1 MQQTSTTS
9 VLTNWVSIT
18 LRWLTLLVIA
28 LSLSFGSRFTLA
40 VGIVLISAALWNVWL
55 SVWLLLKQ
63 QRFAHKLVLIAVD
76 MLTVYVLFAM
86 SGTLGGGLGW
96 TGILPIITASL
107 MYGLLGAAAVIPINL
122 VVQGLLS
129 LLDGDLYTVGLFIL
143 TLLPIYLIA
152 GAVFGFIGQRMLR
165 IREQE
170 ARALVRT
177 RLEAQRTERER
188 SRVIYNLISTLS
200 SSLNYQRVLETS
212 LDLSA
217 SAMEKIDDRHDQLVS
232 GVLLF
237 VADESGGTYLQV
249 GSARRFTQA
258 DLRLTLQGRQG
269 AIGKAID
276 GGNPQLT
283 RVISQDPE
291 LGMIVAMRVC
301 QAVYIVP
308 LRVGLDNYGVMVFG
322 HPEEKYFTPERTE
335 VLDIVGNQSVIA
347 IQNAR
352 LYSDLEQEQER
363 ILEIQEDARNKL
375 ARDLHDGPTQSVAAI
390 AMRVNFARRLIE
402 RNVKAAAEELYKV
415 EDLARQTTKE
425 IRHMLFTL
433 RPLVLESQGLIPAL
447 ESMADKMRDTY
458 DQNVIV
464 MADPHIVSQMEDNK
478 QGVVFYITEEA
489 VNNARKHAEASH
501 IWVRLHPL
509 EAGLA
514 ILEIEDDG
522 GGFDLE
528 DVDSDYE
535 KRGSLGMI
543 NMRERAELV
552 NGRVKIDSALGR
564 GTRVSVIIPLNEDAI
579 ERVRRTL

>member
-9 VLTNWVSIT
+9 LLTNWVSIT
-18 LRWLTLLVIA
+18 LRWLTLMGIA
-28 LSLSFGSRFTLA
+28 LSLSFGSRFTPA
-40 VGIVLISAALWNVWL
+40 VGIFLIFAALWNVWL
-55 SVWLLLKQ
+55 SVWLLAKQ
-63 QRFAHKLVLIAVD
+63 NRFAHKLILIAVD
-76 MLTVYVLFAM
+76 MLTVYGLYAM

-96 TGILPIITASL
+96 TGILPLITASL

-129 LLDGDLYTVGLFIL
+129 LLDGDLYTIGLFLL

-165 IREQE
+165 IREEE

-177 RLEAQRTERER
+177 RLEAQRAERER

-217 SAMEKIDDRHDQLVS
+217 SAIEKIDDVHDQMVS

-258 DLRLTLQGRQG
+258 DLRLTLRGRQG

-291 LGMIVAMRVC
+291 LGMIVALRVC
-301 QAVYIVP
+301 QSVYVVP

-352 LYSDLEQEQER
+352 LYSDLEQEKER

-390 AMRVNFARRLIE
+390 AMRVNFARRLID

-415 EDLARQTTKE
+415 EELARQTTKE

-458 DQNVIV
+458 EQNVIV

-478 QGVVFYITEEA
+478 QGVVFYIAEEA

-535 KRGSLGMI
+535 KRGSLGMV

-564 GTRVSVIIPLNEDAI
+564 GTRVSVIIPLTEDAI

>member
-1 MQQTSTTS
+1 MQQNSTTS
-9 VLTNWVSIT
+9 LLTNWVSIT
-18 LRWLTLLVIA
+18 LRWLTLMGIA
-28 LSLSFGSRFTLA
+28 LSLSFGSRFSLE
-40 VGIVLISAALWNVWL
+40 VGIVLILAALWNVWL

-63 QRFAHKLVLIAVD
+63 QHFAHKLVLIAVD

-86 SGTLGGGLGW
+86 SGTLYGGLGW

-107 MYGLLGAAAVIPINL
+107 MYGLLGAAAVIPINI

-129 LLDGDLYTVGLFIL
+129 LLDGDLVAVGFYML
-143 TLLPIYLIA
+143 TLLPVYLIA

-165 IREQE
+165 IRQEE

-177 RLEAQRTERER
+177 RLEAQRAERER

-217 SAMEKIDDRHDQLVS
+217 SAIEKIDDVHDQMVS

-291 LGMIVAMRVC
+291 LGMIVALRGC

-308 LRVGLDNYGVMVFG
+308 LRVGLDNYGVIVFG
-322 HPEEKYFTPERTE
+322 HPEEKFFTPERTE
-335 VLDIVGNQSVIA
+335 ILDIVGNQSVIA

-352 LYSDLEQEQER
+352 LYSDLEQEKER

-415 EDLARQTTKE
+415 EELARQTTKE

-458 DQNVIV
+458 EQNVIV

-478 QGVVFYITEEA
+478 QGVVFYIAEEA

-509 EAGLA
+509 DAGLA

-535 KRGSLGMI
+535 KRGSLGMV

-564 GTRVSVIIPLNEDAI
+564 GTRVSVIIPLTEDAI

>member
-9 VLTNWVSIT
+9 LLTNWVSIT
-18 LRWLTLLVIA
+18 LRWLTLMGIA
-28 LSLSFGSRFTLA
+28 LSLSFSSRFTLA
-40 VGIVLISAALWNVWL
+40 VGIVLILAALWNVWL

-96 TGILPIITASL
+96 TGILPLITASL
-107 MYGLLGAAAVIPINL
+107 MYGLLGAAAVVPINL

-129 LLDGDLYTVGLFIL
+129 LLDGDLYTVGWYIL
-143 TLLPIYLIA
+143 TILPIYLIT

-165 IREQE
+165 IRDEE

-177 RLEAQRTERER
+177 RLEAQRSERER

-217 SAMEKIDDRHDQLVS
+217 SAIEKIDDVHDQMVS

-237 VADESGGTYLQV
+237 VADESSGTYLQV

-291 LGMIVAMRVC
+291 LGMIVALRVC
-301 QAVYIVP
+301 QTVYVVP

-322 HPEEKYFTPERTE
+322 HPEEKFFTPERTE

-352 LYSDLEQEQER
+352 LYSDLEQEKER

-390 AMRVNFARRLIE
+390 AMRVNFARRLID

-415 EDLARQTTKE
+415 EELARQTTKE

-458 DQNVIV
+458 EQNVIV

-478 QGVVFYITEEA
+478 QGVVFYIAEEA

-535 KRGSLGMI
+535 KRGSLGMV

-564 GTRVSVIIPLNEDAI
+564 GTRVSVIIPLTEDAI

>member
-1 MQQTSTTS
+1 MQPTSTTS
-9 VLTNWVSIT
+9 LLTNWVSIT
-18 LRWLTLLVIA
+18 LRWLTLMGIA
-28 LSLSFGSRFTLA
+28 LSLSFGNRFSMA
-40 VGIVLISAALWNVWL
+40 IGIVIILVAVWNVWL
-55 SVWLLLKQ
+55 SVWLLAKQ
-63 QRFAHKLVLIAVD
+63 QRFTHKLVLIAVD
-76 MLTVYVLFAM
+76 MLAVYLLFAM

-107 MYGLLGAAAVIPINL
+107 MYGLLGAAAVVPINL
-122 VVQGLLS
+122 IAQALLS
-129 LLDGDLYTVGLFIL
+129 LLDGDLEIVGLFLL
-143 TLLPIYLIA
+143 TLLPIYLIT

-177 RLEAQRTERER
+177 RMEAQRAERER

-200 SSLNYQRVLETS
+200 ASLNYQRVLETS

-217 SAMEKIDDRHDQLVS
+217 SAIEKIDDIHDQMVS

-276 GGNPQLT
+276 SGNPQLT

-291 LGMIVAMRVC
+291 LGMIVALRVC
-301 QAVYIVP
+301 QAVYVVP

-335 VLDIVGNQSVIA
+335 ILDIVGNQSVIA

-352 LYSDLEQEQER
+352 LYSDLEQEKER

-390 AMRVNFARRLIE
+390 AMRVNFARRLID

-458 DQNVIV
+458 NQNVIV

-478 QGVVFYITEEA
+478 QGVVFYIAEEA

-509 EAGLA
+509 DAGLA

-522 GGFDLE
+522 GGFDLD
-528 DVDSDYE
+528 DVDNDYE
-535 KRGSLGMI
+535 KRGSLGMV

-564 GTRVSVIIPLNEDAI
+564 GTRVSVIIPLTEDAI

>member
-1 MQQTSTTS
+1 MQQNSTTS
-9 VLTNWVSIT
+9 LLTNWVSIT
-18 LRWLTLLVIA
+18 LRWLTLMGIA
-28 LSLSFGSRFTLA
+28 LSLSFGSRFSLE
-40 VGIVLISAALWNVWL
+40 VGIVLILAALWNVWL

-63 QRFAHKLVLIAVD
+63 QHFAHKLVLIAVD

-86 SGTLGGGLGW
+86 SGTLYGGLGW

-107 MYGLLGAAAVIPINL
+107 MYGLLGAAAVIPINM

-129 LLDGDLYTVGLFIL
+129 LLDGDLVAVGFYML
-143 TLLPIYLIA
+143 TLLPVYLIA

-165 IREQE
+165 IRQEE

-177 RLEAQRTERER
+177 RLEAQRAERER

-217 SAMEKIDDRHDQLVS
+217 SAIEKIDDVHDQMVS

-291 LGMIVAMRVC
+291 LGMIVALRGC

-308 LRVGLDNYGVMVFG
+308 LRVGLDNYGVIVFG
-322 HPEEKYFTPERTE
+322 HPEEKFFTPERTE
-335 VLDIVGNQSVIA
+335 ILDIVGNQSVIA

-352 LYSDLEQEQER
+352 LYSDLEQEKER

-415 EDLARQTTKE
+415 EELARQTTKE

-458 DQNVIV
+458 EQNVIV

-478 QGVVFYITEEA
+478 QGVVFYIAEEA

-509 EAGLA
+509 DAGLA

-535 KRGSLGMI
+535 KRGSLGMV

-564 GTRVSVIIPLNEDAI
+564 GTRVSVIIPLTEDAI

>member
-9 VLTNWVSIT
+9 LLTNWVSIT
-18 LRWLTLLVIA
+18 LRWLTLMGIA
-28 LSLSFGSRFTLA
+28 LSLSFSSRFTLA
-40 VGIVLISAALWNVWL
+40 VGIVLILAALWNVWL

-96 TGILPIITASL
+96 TGILPLITASL
-107 MYGLLGAAAVIPINL
+107 MYGLLGAAAVVPINL

-129 LLDGDLYTVGLFIL
+129 LLAGDLYTVGWYIL
-143 TLLPIYLIA
+143 TMLPIYLIT

-165 IREQE
+165 IRDEE

-177 RLEAQRTERER
+177 RLEAQRSERER

-217 SAMEKIDDRHDQLVS
+217 SAIEKIDDVHDQMVS

-237 VADESGGTYLQV
+237 VADESSGTYLQV

-291 LGMIVAMRVC
+291 LGMIVALRVC
-301 QAVYIVP
+301 QTVYVVP

-322 HPEEKYFTPERTE
+322 HPEEKFFTPERTE

-352 LYSDLEQEQER
+352 LYSDLEQEKER

-390 AMRVNFARRLIE
+390 AMRVNFARRLID

-415 EDLARQTTKE
+415 EELARQTTKE

-458 DQNVIV
+458 EQNVIV

-478 QGVVFYITEEA
+478 QGVVFYIAEEA

-535 KRGSLGMI
+535 KRGSLGMV

-564 GTRVSVIIPLNEDAI
+564 GTRVSVIIPLTEDAI

>member
-1 MQQTSTTS
+1 MQPTSTTS
-9 VLTNWVSIT
+9 LLTNWVSIT
-18 LRWLTLLVIA
+18 LRWLTLMGIA
-28 LSLSFGSRFTLA
+28 LSLSFGSRFTMA
-40 VGIVLISAALWNVWL
+40 IGIVIILAAVWNVWL
-55 SVWLLLKQ
+55 SVWLLAKQ
-63 QRFAHKLVLIAVD
+63 QRFTHKLILIAVD
-76 MLTVYVLFAM
+76 MLTVYLLFAM

-96 TGILPIITASL
+96 TGVLPIITASL
-107 MYGLLGAAAVIPINL
+107 MYGLLGAAAVVPINL
-122 VVQGLLS
+122 IVQALLS
-129 LLDGDLYTVGLFIL
+129 LLYGDLYTVGLFLL
-143 TLLPIYLIA
+143 TLLPIYLIT

-177 RLEAQRTERER
+177 RMEAQRAERER

-200 SSLNYQRVLETS
+200 ASLNYQRVLETS

-217 SAMEKIDDRHDQLVS
+217 SAIEKIDDIHDQMVS

-276 GGNPQLT
+276 SGNPQLT

-291 LGMIVAMRVC
+291 LGMIVALRVC
-301 QAVYIVP
+301 QAVYVVP

-335 VLDIVGNQSVIA
+335 ILDIVGNQSVIA

-352 LYSDLEQEQER
+352 LYSDLEQEKER

-390 AMRVNFARRLIE
+390 AMRVNFARRLID

-447 ESMADKMRDTY
+447 ESMGDKMRDTY
-458 DQNVIV
+458 NQNVIV

-478 QGVVFYITEEA
+478 QGVVFYIAEEA

-535 KRGSLGMI
+535 KRGSLGMV

-564 GTRVSVIIPLNEDAI
+564 GTRVSVIIPLTEDAI

>member
-9 VLTNWVSIT
+9 LLTNWVSIT
-18 LRWLTLLVIA
+18 LRWLTLMGIA
-28 LSLSFGSRFTLA
+28 LSLSFGSRFSPA
-40 VGIVLISAALWNVWL
+40 VGIFLIFAALWNVWL
-55 SVWLLLKQ
+55 SVWLLAKQ
-63 QRFAHKLVLIAVD
+63 NRFAHKLILIAVD
-76 MLTVYVLFAM
+76 MLTVYVLYAM

-96 TGILPIITASL
+96 TGILPLITASL

-129 LLDGDLYTVGLFIL
+129 LLDGDLYTIGLFLL

-165 IREQE
+165 IREEE

-177 RLEAQRTERER
+177 RLEAQRAERER

-217 SAMEKIDDRHDQLVS
+217 SAIEKIDDVHDQMVS

-258 DLRLTLQGRQG
+258 DLRLTLRGRQG

-291 LGMIVAMRVC
+291 LGMIVALRVC
-301 QAVYIVP
+301 QSVYVVP

-352 LYSDLEQEQER
+352 LYSDLEQEKER

-390 AMRVNFARRLIE
+390 AMRVNFARRLID

-415 EDLARQTTKE
+415 EELARQTTKE

-458 DQNVIV
+458 EQNVIV

-478 QGVVFYITEEA
+478 QGVVFYIAEEA

-535 KRGSLGMI
+535 KRGSLGMV

-564 GTRVSVIIPLNEDAI
+564 GTRVSVIIPLTEDAI

>member
-352 LYSDLEQEQER
+352 LY
-363 ILEIQEDARNKL
+363 
-375 ARDLHDGPTQSVAAI
+375 
-390 AMRVNFARRLIE
+390 
-402 RNVKAAAEELYKV
+402 
-415 EDLARQTTKE
+415 
-425 IRHMLFTL
+425 
-433 RPLVLESQGLIPAL
+433 
-447 ESMADKMRDTY
+447 
-458 DQNVIV
+458 
-464 MADPHIVSQMEDNK
+464 
-478 QGVVFYITEEA
+478 
-489 VNNARKHAEASH
+489 
-501 IWVRLHPL
+501 
-509 EAGLA
+509 
-514 ILEIEDDG
+514 
-522 GGFDLE
+522 
-528 DVDSDYE
+528 
-535 KRGSLGMI
+535 
-543 NMRERAELV
+543 
-552 NGRVKIDSALGR
+552 
-564 GTRVSVIIPLNEDAI
+564 
-579 ERVRRTL
+579 

>member
-9 VLTNWVSIT
+9 LLTNWVSIT
-18 LRWLTLLVIA
+18 LRWLTLMGIA
-28 LSLSFGSRFTLA
+28 LSLSFSSRFTLA
-40 VGIVLISAALWNVWL
+40 VGIVLILAALWNVWL

-96 TGILPIITASL
+96 TGILPLITASL
-107 MYGLLGAAAVIPINL
+107 MYGLLGAAAVVPINL

-129 LLDGDLYTVGLFIL
+129 LLDGDLYTVGWYIL
-143 TLLPIYLIA
+143 TMLPIYLIT

-165 IREQE
+165 IRDEE

-177 RLEAQRTERER
+177 RLEAQRSERER

-217 SAMEKIDDRHDQLVS
+217 SAIEKIDDVHDQMVS

-237 VADESGGTYLQV
+237 VADESSGTYLQV

-291 LGMIVAMRVC
+291 LGMIVALRVC
-301 QAVYIVP
+301 QTVYVVP

-322 HPEEKYFTPERTE
+322 HPEEKFFTPERTE

-352 LYSDLEQEQER
+352 LYSDLEQEKER

-390 AMRVNFARRLIE
+390 AMRVNFARRLID

-415 EDLARQTTKE
+415 EELARQTTKE

-458 DQNVIV
+458 EQNVIV

-478 QGVVFYITEEA
+478 QGVVFYIAEEA

-535 KRGSLGMI
+535 KRGSLGMV

-564 GTRVSVIIPLNEDAI
+564 GTRVSVIIPLTEDAI

>member
-9 VLTNWVSIT
+9 LLTNWVSIT
-18 LRWLTLLVIA
+18 LRWLTLMGIA
-28 LSLSFGSRFTLA
+28 LSLSFGSRFTPA
-40 VGIVLISAALWNVWL
+40 VGIFLIFAALWNVWL
-55 SVWLLLKQ
+55 SVWLLAKQ
-63 QRFAHKLVLIAVD
+63 NRFAHKLILIAVD
-76 MLTVYVLFAM
+76 MLTVYVLYAM

-96 TGILPIITASL
+96 TGILPLITASL

-129 LLDGDLYTVGLFIL
+129 LLDGDLYTIGLFLL

-165 IREQE
+165 IREEE

-177 RLEAQRTERER
+177 RLEAQRAERER

-217 SAMEKIDDRHDQLVS
+217 SAIEKIDDVHDQMVS

-258 DLRLTLQGRQG
+258 DLRLTLRGRQG

-291 LGMIVAMRVC
+291 LGMIVALRVC
-301 QAVYIVP
+301 QSVYVVP

-352 LYSDLEQEQER
+352 LYSDLEQEKER

-390 AMRVNFARRLIE
+390 AMRVNFARRLID

-415 EDLARQTTKE
+415 EELARQTTKE

-458 DQNVIV
+458 EQNVIV

-478 QGVVFYITEEA
+478 QGVVFYIAEEA

-535 KRGSLGMI
+535 KRGSLGMV

-564 GTRVSVIIPLNEDAI
+564 GTRVSVIIPLTEDAI